1 MINKYLNLEE
11 DSLSAYMRDVR
22 KNGNV
27 ITIEKEVELAKKIQ
41 KGDSKALDEL
51 VNANLRFVI
60 KVAKD
65 YQNQGISVA
74 DLINEGNYGLTVAAH
89 KFDYTKG
96 FRFIS
101 YAIWWIKQSILL
113 CLNENSR
120 TVRLPGNVINKL
132 SKIKKEIDSFEKENH
147 RLPTEHE
154 VDQIQT
160 PSCTSLNEFINDDN
174 DELVNIIEDK
184 MFKSPDILEDEEE
197 ELRNREMKRAMR
209 NLSQREINIINGYFG
224 IDGEP
229 MTLEMIGEEVGLTK
243 ERVRQIK
250 ESAIRKVRNN
260 LGGIFDI

>member
-89 KFDYTKG
+89 
-96 FRFIS
+96 
-101 YAIWWIKQSILL
+101 
-113 CLNENSR
+113 
-120 TVRLPGNVINKL
+120 
-132 SKIKKEIDSFEKENH
+132 
-147 RLPTEHE
+147 
-154 VDQIQT
+154 
-160 PSCTSLNEFINDDN
+160 
-174 DELVNIIEDK
+174 
-184 MFKSPDILEDEEE
+184 
-197 ELRNREMKRAMR
+197 
-209 NLSQREINIINGYFG
+209 
-224 IDGEP
+224 
-229 MTLEMIGEEVGLTK
+229 
-243 ERVRQIK
+243 
-250 ESAIRKVRNN
+250 
-260 LGGIFDI
+260 